1 MIPLGCVETRPRL
14 HRHAPTCLLIQYS
27 TASVRRQG
35 VRGLLHYYQPP
46 CNRLT
51 CPPSAH
57 ASGGQKVTIVRSGT
71 KHKAPLGEG
80 RSPSPRFW
88 RANAPPG
95 CPPAH
100 PLPALNVHFPGM
112 SGPVSGRLA
121 AWRGAPAPGLGLAS
135 SIFAG
140 GPSGVPR
147 RRAPP
152 RLTDPGPAARRRV
165 IGGQR
170 PGPSPCVPL
179 GTPARID
186 RPRRPS
192 VTSHGLPLVGGR
204 RNLHP
209 AKFAFDEVGPRPN
222 SSRPAPSP
230 PCVAGSRSQ
239 NENFAKFG
247 RRAAPACRPAAGPG
261 GRVIVLRKP

>member
-88 RANAPPG
+88 RASAPPG
-95 CPPAH
+95 CPLSAYISRGSRGRSRAVWPPGGVPPA
-100 PLPALNVHFPGM
+100 A
-112 SGPVSGRLA
+112 
-121 AWRGAPAPGLGLAS
+121 GLGLAS

-140 GPSGVPR
+140 GLPVCG
-147 RRAPP
+147 APP
-152 RLTDPGPAARRRV
+152 VATQTD
-165 IGGQR
+165 R
-170 PGPSPCVPL
+170 PGS
-179 GTPARID
+179 
-186 RPRRPS
+186 
-192 VTSHGLPLVGGR
+192 
-204 RNLHP
+204 
-209 AKFAFDEVGPRPN
+209 
-222 SSRPAPSP
+222 
-230 PCVAGSRSQ
+230 
-239 NENFAKFG
+239 
-247 RRAAPACRPAAGPG
+247 CRPAGAPAAANGPARPLVSRSARPRASVIPG
-261 GRVIVLRKP
+261 GPL

>member
-88 RANAPPG
+88 RASAPPG

-100 PLPALNVHFPGM
+100 PLPALSVQLPGR

-121 AWRGAPAPGLGLAS
+121 AWRGSPAAGLGLAS

-140 GPSGVPR
+140 GLPVCG
-147 RRAPP
+147 APP
-152 RLTDPGPAARRRV
+152 VATQTD
-165 IGGQR
+165 R
-170 PGPSPCVPL
+170 PGS
-179 GTPARID
+179 
-186 RPRRPS
+186 
-192 VTSHGLPLVGGR
+192 
-204 RNLHP
+204 
-209 AKFAFDEVGPRPN
+209 
-222 SSRPAPSP
+222 
-230 PCVAGSRSQ
+230 
-239 NENFAKFG
+239 
-247 RRAAPACRPAAGPG
+247 CRPAGAPAAANGPARPLVPRSLRPRASIDPG
-261 GRVIVLRKP
+261 GPL

>member
-1 MIPLGCVETRPRL
+1 MRPRL
-14 HRHAPTCLLIQYS
+14 HRHAPTCLLVQYS

-35 VRGLLHYYQPP
+35 VRGLLHYISPP
-46 CNRLT
+46 VIGY
-51 CPPSAH
+51 CPRVVHRPH
-57 ASGGQKVTIVRSGT
+57 THTVDKKVTIIQFVTS
-71 KHKAPLGEG
+71 HKSPLGEG

-88 RANAPPG
+88 RASAPPG

-100 PLPALNVHFPGM
+100 PLPALSVHLPGR

-121 AWRGAPAPGLGLAS
+121 AWRGSPAPGLGLAS

-140 GPSGVPR
+140 GPSGGPR

-165 IGGQR
+165 LGGQR

-192 VTSHGLPLVGGR
+192 VPSNGAPRSWAGGETCIPHNLRLTKLGRGPTQAGLRLSR
-204 RNLHP
+204 L
-209 AKFAFDEVGPRPN
+209 AGPPT
-222 SSRPAPSP
+222 
-230 PCVAGSRSQ
+230 RSQ
-239 NENFAKFG
+239 NVNYAKFG
-247 RRAAPACRPAAGPG
+247 RRAALVIRPAAGPG
-261 GRVIVLRKP
+261 GRVSVSRVP

>member
-1 MIPLGCVETRPRL
+1 MSRRDLDCIGTRQR
-14 HRHAPTCLLIQYS
+14 AYVQYN
-27 TASVRRQG
+27 TASARRQG

-57 ASGGQKVTIVRSGT
+57 ASGGQKVTIIRSGT

-88 RANAPPG
+88 RASAPPG

-100 PLPALNVHFPGM
+100 PLPALSVPLPGR

-121 AWRGAPAPGLGLAS
+121 AWRGSPAPGLGLAS

-140 GPSGVPR
+140 GPSGGPR

-165 IGGQR
+165 LGGQR
-170 PGPSPCVPL
+170 PGPSPCAPL
-179 GTPARID
+179 GTPARIGN
-186 RPRRPS
+186 PRRPS
-192 VTSHGLPLVGGR
+192 VTSDGLPLVGGR

-209 AKFAFDEVGPRPN
+209 A
-222 SSRPAPSP
+222 
-230 PCVAGSRSQ
+230 
-239 NENFAKFG
+239 
-247 RRAAPACRPAAGPG
+247 
-261 GRVIVLRKP
+261 